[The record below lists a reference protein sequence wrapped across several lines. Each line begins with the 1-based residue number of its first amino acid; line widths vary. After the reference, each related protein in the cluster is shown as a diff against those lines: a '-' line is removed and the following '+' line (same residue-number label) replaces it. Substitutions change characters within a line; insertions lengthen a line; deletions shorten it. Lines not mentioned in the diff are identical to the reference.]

1 MRIVIIWGWA
11 ETVKKDSKEGTFGLT
26 YVLIST
32 HLNENLLNNFGVVV
46 NVNCNSNEYI
56 VYSIAD
62 FFRSGLV
69 KKQ

>member
-1 MRIVIIWGWA
+1 MRIVIICGWA

-26 YVLIST
+26 YVFIST
-32 HLNENLLNNFGVVV
+32 PLYENLLNNFGVVV
-46 NVNCNSNEYI
+46 NVNCNRNEYI

-69 KKQ
+69 NKQ